1 MSTSTVFSMAELA
14 HPWEREKILKFH
26 LRAELDSLHQRL
38 ENEQRTQNPET
49 EASEREINMIGFKL
63 QVQNAQRGFC
73 DTEGQSND
81 LAGVQDALN
90 MKANGEAR
98 GLGQG
103 GLVYVHDVDV

>member
-1 MSTSTVFSMAELA
+1 MAQLA
-14 HPWEREKILKFH
+14 HPWEREKIVKFY
-26 LRAELDSLHQRL
+26 LRAELDNLHQRL
-38 ENEQRTQNPET
+38 ENEQRTQNREI
-49 EASEREINMIGFKL
+49 EATEREMINMIGSKL

-103 GLVYVHDVDV
+103 GLIYVHDVDV